1 MQQHIRLCLSNTQS
15 ESLCSKLQRT
25 HMQQQIPLYLSSVQS
40 ESCSNL
46 QRTKTPL
53 YPINTAQSESN
64 SKLRQRMDVQ
74 QTHFS
79 VSRQQQQQQQQ
90 NSASC
95 SECEGTDKQTGHVFQ
110 ERRLIPRRTFYTN
123 RFHLYIGVVHETR
136 WTSGLAAADN
146 YTINRQTQPR
156 RWRKPAHAAIP

>member
-1 MQQHIRLCLSNTQS
+1 
-15 ESLCSKLQRT
+15 
-25 HMQQQIPLYLSSVQS
+25 
-40 ESCSNL
+40 
-46 QRTKTPL
+46 
-53 YPINTAQSESN
+53 
-64 SKLRQRMDVQ
+64 MDVQ

-79 VSRQQQQQQQQ
+79 VSRQQQQQ

-156 RWRKPAHAAIP
+156 RWRKPAHAAIPWRLRSRGTGVLVGQAVLAASTETIKPTSGASRPNRPSRLRGRKATWKHLGLQWAGLAKR